1 MLMGVC
7 LAKLPNSYVAMDLET
22 TGLNPEVD
30 GIIEIAGVKVVDG
43 IVSETFQTYVDTSAR
58 MSAEAASV
66 NGITKDMLKGAP
78 TTEDALLR
86 FLEFSEGFPLIG
98 HNAKKF
104 DRAFVNQAC
113 AHSRG
118 ASTPTEWYDTMEIY
132 RDLFGRNISLKSL
145 CIEAGVENK
154 KAHSALPDTQA
165 THECY
170 QWLRGEVAK
179 YTTDAR
185 DFSTHADSGVLLGE
199 VVCITGENP
208 LVSRHDMMQA
218 ICDNGGTPSNGVTKK
233 VTMLVKFGD
242 AVTGKVKKAQEYA
255 DVTGIRTID
264 GNTFCDMVGIPF
276 EADEVPHGQ
285 SQVQAQGTE
294 GSKLGCGAWACVFAI
309 LGVVFLLVLKFI
321 GGWW

>member
-7 LAKLPNSYVAMDLET
+7 LAKLPNSYVAIDLET

-30 GIIEIAGVKVVDG
+30 GIVEIAGVKVVDG
-43 IVSETFQTYVDTSAR
+43 IVSDTFQTYVDTSAR

-66 NGITKDMLKGAP
+66 NGITKDMLKNAP
-78 TTEDALLR
+78 KTEEALLQ
-86 FLEFSEGFPLIG
+86 FLAFSDGFPLIG

-104 DRAFVNQAC
+104 DRLFVNQAC
-113 AHSRG
+113 AHSSE
-118 ASTPTEWYDTMEIY
+118 ASAPTEWFDTMEIY

-145 CIEAGVENK
+145 CIEAGVENE
-154 KAHSALPDTQA
+154 KAHSALPDTRA

-179 YTTDAR
+179 HTTDAR
-185 DFSTHADSGVLLGE
+185 DFPAHADSGVLLGE
-199 VVCITGENP
+199 VVCITGENS

-218 ICDNGGTPSNGVTKK
+218 ICDNGGTPSNSVTKK

-242 AVTGKVKKAQEYA
+242 AATGKVKKAQEYA

-264 GNTFCDMVGIPF
+264 GKAFCDMVGIPF
-276 EADEVPHGQ
+276 GVDEVPYIQ
-285 SQVQAQGTE
+285 PKAQGDE

-309 LGVVFLLVLKFI
+309 LGVVFLFVLKFI